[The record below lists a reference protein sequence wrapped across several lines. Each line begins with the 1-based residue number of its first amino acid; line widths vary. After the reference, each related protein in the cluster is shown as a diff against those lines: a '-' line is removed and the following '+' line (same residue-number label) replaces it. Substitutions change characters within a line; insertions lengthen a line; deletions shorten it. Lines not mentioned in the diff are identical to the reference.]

1 MQDRTAVTLRRRSGW
16 EAADAGILLWRL
28 NWKPLLLFTG
38 IPISLCVTAA
48 RFVPP
53 EKLFIANIVL
63 WWVLPLMDRF
73 ALQVVSVRFFDP
85 GSPVKRLFRGLGKT
99 IRQGLAGDL
108 LWRRFSPWR
117 SARMPIVALEK
128 QKGRQLRRRREF
140 LSRNSLDFG
149 FSVTLICLAL
159 KTILGL
165 GETAFA
171 YVICRLFFPWMFSNM
186 WTFLENGMTIMLIT
200 SWFNNI
206 LIESLYVCM
215 GFGLY
220 INGRVETE
228 GWDIELLFKENAQK
242 KKFSGNKVPANDKI
256 SAAAGIF
263 VNNEVSAANK
273 VPGRGK
279 IPAAVSA
286 GLPTALLAALLAFGI
301 PAWAEETAE
310 PPGPAAAV
318 VSAELYTAEPADAQD
333 AALLEEIFAS
343 PDFGTSRQS
352 WRIRF
357 KKGRDTAVPRL
368 RDLPQL
374 QEVSGLLLRGF
385 VAAALV
391 AGLIFALRFIY
402 KKRRLSVPGA
412 GKGTLSSAGETAAD
426 PERLLEKAAALHGE
440 GKIREG
446 WALCFLAFIAVLSRR
461 GISFPGEATEYEA
474 LALVRRSGVDAG
486 SFENFIRRWIPLA
499 YGGRTP
505 EEGSFAA
512 SLEACRGLAAEGGVG

>member
-1 MQDRTAVTLRRRSGW
+1 MEEKAVTLRRRSGW
-16 EAADAGILLWRL
+16 EAADMGILLWRL
-28 NWKPLLLFTG
+28 NWKPLLLFIG
-38 IPISLCVTAA
+38 IPITLCTAAA
-48 RFVPP
+48 RFIPP
-53 EKLFIANIVL
+53 DKLFIANIVL
-63 WWVLPLMDRF
+63 WWALPLMDRF
-73 ALQVVSVRFFDP
+73 TLQVVSVRFFEP
-85 GSPVKRLFRGLGKT
+85 GSPVKRLFKGLGKT

-149 FSVTLICLAL
+149 FPLTLICLGL
-159 KTILGL
+159 KTILSL
-165 GETAFA
+165 GEAAFA
-171 YVICRLFFPWMFSNM
+171 YVICRLFFPWVFPNV
-186 WTFLENGMTIMLIT
+186 WTFLENGMGIMLIT
-200 SWFNNI
+200 SWFNDI

-220 INGRVETE
+220 INSRVETE

-242 KKFSGNKVPANDKI
+242 APVIQKT
-256 SAAAGIF
+256 AAGQKTPA
-263 VNNEVSAANK
+263 VKTAMAPSA
-273 VPGRGK
+273 V
-279 IPAAVSA
+279 AAV
-286 GLPTALLAALLAFGI
+286 LAALLACTV
-301 PAWAEETAE
+301 PAGAEETAE
-310 PPGPAAAV
+310 PPAPAAEA
-318 VSAELYTAEPADAQD
+318 VSAELYTAEPADARD
-333 AALLEEIFAS
+333 AALLEEVYTS

-357 KKGRDTAVPRL
+357 KKNEGAAAVPRF

-374 QEVSGLLLRGF
+374 QEVSGLLLRAF

-391 AGLIFALRFIY
+391 TGLVFGLRFAL
-402 KKRRLSVPGA
+402 KKRRASVSGT
-412 GKGTLSSAGETAAD
+412 GGGTLSGTVETAAD
-426 PERLLEKAAALHGE
+426 PEGLLEKAAALHGE

-446 WALCFLAFIAVLSRR
+446 WALCFLAFIAALTKR

-486 SFENFIRRWIPLA
+486 PFENFIRRWIPFA

-512 SLEACRGLAAEGGVG
+512 SLEACRGLAAEGGTG